1 MLARLAKIRQSL
13 SLKVLIANTF
23 LAFIIVTVIGV
34 LVHNQISATFIN
46 EKIAISKVETKN
58 ALTLAQ
64 GHFNIARFQ
73 DDSGLN
79 KVVQDFITSSRE
91 DGSLSGRETVILPI
105 SETKKSK
112 IYQTVP
118 TLLVLNSIPEDFREK
133 VRKSDEVSDRRIT
146 INYSDG
152 NAVPGFLIGG
162 KLTIPR
168 SGDYEIYYLFKL
180 TAQYESITYI
190 TWILAFTGLLLILLI
205 GLSTQFLIRQV
216 VSPVKECIETENW

>member
-91 DGSLSGRETVILPI
+91 DGSLSG
-105 SETKKSK
+105 
-112 IYQTVP
+112 
-118 TLLVLNSIPEDFREK
+118 
-133 VRKSDEVSDRRIT
+133 VS
-146 INYSDG
+146 
-152 NAVPGFLIGG
+152 
-162 KLTIPR
+162 
-168 SGDYEIYYLFKL
+168 
-180 TAQYESITYI
+180 
-190 TWILAFTGLLLILLI
+190 
-205 GLSTQFLIRQV
+205 
-216 VSPVKECIETENW
+216 

>member
-1 MLARLAKIRQSL
+1 MLKFLTKIKQSL
-13 SLKVLIANTF
+13 SLKVLITNILFAF
-23 LAFIIVTVIGV
+23 LIVTVVGV

-46 EKIAISKVETKN
+46 EKVAISKVETRN

-105 SETKKSK
+105 SESKKSK

-118 TLLVLNSIPEDFREK
+118 TLLVLDSIPEDFREK
-133 VRKSDEVSDRRIT
+133 VRENKEVLDKRIT
-146 INYSDG
+146 IRYSDG
-152 NAVPGFLIGG
+152 KEFPGFLIGG
-162 KLTIPR
+162 KLNIPR
-168 SGDYEIYYLFKL
+168 SGEYEIYYLFKL
-180 TAQYESITYI
+180 TAQFQSISYI
-190 TWILAFTGLLLILLI
+190 TWILIFTGLLIVLLI
-205 GLSTQFLIRQV
+205 GLSTQFVIRQV
-216 VSPVKECIETENW
+216 VSPVKTAAIS